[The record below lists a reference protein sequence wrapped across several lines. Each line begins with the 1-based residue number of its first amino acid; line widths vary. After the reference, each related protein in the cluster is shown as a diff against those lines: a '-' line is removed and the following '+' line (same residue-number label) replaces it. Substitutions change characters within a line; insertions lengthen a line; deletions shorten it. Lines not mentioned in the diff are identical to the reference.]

1 MLRALTEDNN
11 NIHVKCLNLT
21 CDNLPTFAGVQMVS
35 LDNVMH
41 RPVGEELAGD
51 KIMLGDSTNIIK
63 ESVVQIDP
71 TGNINIPIDTG
82 LFINSQ
88 PILFQ
93 DNADSSMYK
102 VEVDK
107 AIIGTKLKT
116 NAIVNV
122 NALDN
127 FTIQTDGEIKIKTS
141 KLDAGIK
148 LRKQTLSIRI

>member
-21 CDNLPTFAGVQMVS
+21 CDNLPTFASVQMVS

-41 RPVGEELAGD
+41 RPVEEELAGD

-71 TGNINIPIDTG
+71 TGNINILIDTE

-88 PILFQ
+88 PILYQ
-93 DNADSSMYK
+93 DNSDSSMYK

-107 AIIGTKLKT
+107 AIIDTKLKT

-127 FTIQTDGEIKIKTS
+127 FTV
-141 KLDAGIK
+141 
-148 LRKQTLSIRI
+148 